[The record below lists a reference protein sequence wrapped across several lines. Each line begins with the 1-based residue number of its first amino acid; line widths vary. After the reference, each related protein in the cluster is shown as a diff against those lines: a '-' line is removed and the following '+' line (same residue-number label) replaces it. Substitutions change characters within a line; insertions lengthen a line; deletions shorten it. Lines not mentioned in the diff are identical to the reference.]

1 MVVEND
7 SEETIVA
14 RFLQKQQLQVGEDLE
29 ETNDNLENGTA
40 TMLKEMRGALLV
52 LKKSLER

>member
-40 TMLKEMRGALLV
+40 TMLKEMRRALLV